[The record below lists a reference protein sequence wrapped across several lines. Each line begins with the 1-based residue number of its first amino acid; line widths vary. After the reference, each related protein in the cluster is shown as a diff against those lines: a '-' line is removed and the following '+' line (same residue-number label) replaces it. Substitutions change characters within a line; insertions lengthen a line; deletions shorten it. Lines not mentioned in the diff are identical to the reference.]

1 MSVDS
6 TAVLIEGPWRHQF
19 VPANGARFHVAAAG
33 PDDRE
38 APLVVLLHGFPEFW
52 WAWRHQIP
60 TLADAG
66 YRVVAMDLRG
76 TGASDKP
83 PIGYD
88 VPTLCRD
95 VAGLVRS
102 LGVDRAVVV
111 GHGVGGSV
119 AWAMTALEPSVT
131 AAVGSFGMPHPVH
144 ARALG
149 RAALTPTALRHLLY
163 FQLPTFPERS
173 MTRGD
178 LVTRLLREWG
188 ADGWLTDDDAET
200 YRVAAQVPF
209 AAHSAMERL
218 RWLVRS
224 TPRTDGRRY
233 LARLRAPVTVPV
245 LQVHG
250 SGDRC
255 RPAATA
261 STPVSLSGSRYRFE
275 LVAGA
280 GHFVPEEA
288 PDVVGALLLDWLA
301 DVAPLAG

>member
-52 WAWRHQIP
+52 WAWRHQIA

-66 YRVVAMDLRG
+66 YRVAAMDLRG

-119 AWAMTALEPSVT
+119 AWAMSALEPSVT
-131 AAVGSFGMPHPVH
+131 AAVGSFGTPHPVH

-163 FQLPTFPERS
+163 FQLPTLPERS

-250 SGDRC
+250 ADDRC